1 MAGWGCFLTPS
12 PMGFLKSLERRP
24 FLAIL
29 HAYFDESG
37 KQNDHP
43 AVTFTGVC
51 VSDSRLSAFDDAWN
65 TLLRQYGIKALHMA
79 KASRLKEMNGPKMP
93 RHQPIEERIEALKP
107 FSDCINTHL
116 EVGVSQA
123 IDVKGF
129 GQLTVQAKKGVGAT
143 DDP

>member
-1 MAGWGCFLTPS
+1 M
-12 PMGFLKSLERRP
+12 
-24 FLAIL
+24 AIL

-93 RHQPIEERIEALKP
+93 RHQPIHERIEALKP

-129 GQLTVQAKKGVGAT
+129 GQLTVQAKKGLGT
-143 DDP
+143 PDDPY